1 MPTRRGSRCVPPA
14 PGNRPTWTSGNPTA
28 AAGLS
33 ASTRW
38 WQASASSKPPPI
50 AAPLIAATTG
60 LPQVS
65 RRRKARDSEP
75 YFSNSTSTGSSAV
88 WSRLASIASRSAP
101 ATKASLPEVTMA
113 PLIAASPATRSM
125 PRCRLSMNAWSMTF
139 IVLPG

>member
-1 MPTRRGSRCVPPA
+1 MPTRRGSRCVPAGP
-14 PGNRPTWTSGNPTA
+14 RQQTDLDLGNPTA
-28 AAGLS
+28 AVGLS

-75 YFSNSTSTGSSAV
+75 YFEQHLDRVVGGLVEVGLHHQQVGAGDEG
-88 WSRLASIASRSAP
+88 
-101 ATKASLPEVTMA
+101 LPC
-113 PLIAASPATRSM
+113 
-125 PRCRLSMNAWSMTF
+125 PR
-139 IVLPG
+139 